1 VKKITVGV
9 VAVLGGLL
17 VFSIKFVSF
26 LISNSLALLSDA
38 LESVINIL
46 ASSIMLFSIY
56 VSGKPPDE
64 SHQYGHQKI
73 EEISRLIEGILIVMV
88 SIFLIYTAVSRFFN
102 PVELHLLDIA
112 IIVSVVAAGINS
124 GIAYKLL
131 KESKI
136 KNSPAFEG
144 DAKHLFSDVLS
155 SIAIW
160 VGLAIIYFTGYIFI
174 DSLLAISIAAFIAK
188 MGLDLIIKSSN
199 YLMDPA
205 SREADK
211 KIREILESHRF
222 LFSEYHELKTRRS
235 GNMIFS
241 ELHLVVDDKMT
252 VKEAHDIADHLEEE
266 IRQELPDI
274 NLMIHVE
281 PESERKNLKS
291 TKGHKKIDSTTRK
304 LDEAK
309 LKRRP
314 RR

>member
-17 VFSIKFVSF
+17 VFSVKFISF
-26 LISNSLALLSDA
+26 LISNSVALLSDA
-38 LESVINIL
+38 LESVVNIA

-73 EEISRLIEGILIVMV
+73 EEISRLIEGILIIIISILLLYTAFNRFLSPAELHSLATAISV
-88 SIFLIYTAVSRFFN
+88 SIIAAV
-102 PVELHLLDIA
+102 V
-112 IIVSVVAAGINS
+112 NS
-124 GIAYKLL
+124 GIAYMLL
-131 KESKI
+131 KESKM
-136 KNSPAFEG
+136 KGSPAFEG

-160 VGLAIIYFTGYIFI
+160 VGLAIVYFTGYSFI
-174 DSLLAISIAAFIAK
+174 DPLLAIGVVAFITK
-188 MGLDLIIKSSN
+188 IGLDLIIKSSN

-211 KIREILESHRF
+211 KIREILESHRN

-241 ELHLVVDDKMT
+241 ELHLVVSDTMT
-252 VKEAHDIADHLEEE
+252 VKEAHDIADHLEIE
-266 IRQELPDI
+266 IKQGLPDV
-274 NLMIHVE
+274 NLTIHIE
-281 PESERKNLKS
+281 PESERKSLK
-291 TKGHKKIDSTTRK
+291 TIKGY
-304 LDEAK
+304 
-309 LKRRP
+309 RR
-314 RR
+314 

>member
-1 VKKITVGV
+1 LRRLKKTTVAV
-9 VAVLGGLL
+9 VAFLGSFL
-17 VFSIKFVSF
+17 VFSVKFISF
-26 LISNSLALLSDA
+26 LISNSVALLSDA
-38 LESVINIL
+38 LESIVNIL

-56 VSGKPPDE
+56 ISGKPPDE

-73 EEISRLIEGILIVMV
+73 EEISRLIEGILIVLV
-88 SIFLIYTAVSRFFN
+88 SIFLIYTAFSRFFN
-102 PVELHLLDIA
+102 PVELYSLDLA
-112 IIVSVVAAGINS
+112 ISVSVLAAGINS

-160 VGLAIIYFTGYIFI
+160 VGLGIMYFTGYVFI

-188 MGLDLIIKSSN
+188 MGIDLIIKSSN

-222 LFSEYHELKTRRS
+222 LFSEYHELKTRKS

-241 ELHLVVDDKMT
+241 ELHLVVNDKMS

-266 IRQELPDI
+266 IKRELPDI
-274 NLMIHVE
+274 NLTIHVE
-281 PESERKNLKS
+281 PESERKDLKS
-291 TKGHKKIDSTTRK
+291 TKGY
-304 LDEAK
+304 
-309 LKRRP
+309 KR
-314 RR
+314 